1 MDKGVEHETVIRTR
15 RKTQAYLRFFHLKYK
30 NAIFSAYF
38 CVVRNLLFI
47 LFTALGFGVFAQSSA
62 DAEAKLKMLSDKN
75 SEFHR
80 KTDGE
85 YDGYRIKIHFGIDK
99 TAAREVKQKFSAKYP
114 DILAYEDYK
123 QPNFVIVVGN
133 FKTRVDAH
141 EILKKIQP
149 EFPNAF
155 IIKSKIKPNK

>member
-1 MDKGVEHETVIRTR
+1 MVT
-15 RKTQAYLRFFHLKYK
+15 
-30 NAIFSAYF
+30 
-38 CVVRNLLFI
+38 
-47 LFTALGFGVFAQSSA
+47 AQSSA
-62 DAEAKLKMLSDKN
+62 DAGQKYKMLSDKN

-99 TAAREVKQKFSAKYP
+99 TAAREVKQKFLAKYP
-114 DILAYEDYK
+114 EVPAYEDYK

-133 FKTRVDAH
+133 FKTRVEAF
-141 EILKKIQP
+141 ECLKKIQS